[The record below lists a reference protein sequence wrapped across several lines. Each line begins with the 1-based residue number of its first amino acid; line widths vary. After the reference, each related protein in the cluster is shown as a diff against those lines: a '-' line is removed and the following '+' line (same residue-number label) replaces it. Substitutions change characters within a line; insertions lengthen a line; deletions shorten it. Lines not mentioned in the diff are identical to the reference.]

1 MPGPSI
7 SGLTGDRIAI
17 SYRSLAYQ
25 GGVLRM
31 KFHEPFCGLRRFDFD
46 VVWGLTNSEKL
57 AGEKRGFRNEEKS
70 EALREVRKES

>member
-31 KFHEPFCGLRRFDFD
+31 KFREPFCGLRRFGFD
-46 VVWGLTNSEKL
+46 VV
-57 AGEKRGFRNEEKS
+57 
-70 EALREVRKES
+70 